1 MKIIYAKLLIIT
13 GRTQVAQ
20 MVKMNIFGQWLSTS
34 FMATTLAQTQAL
46 LALAKN
52 LQQNHLLNLALLN
65 QAPAEK
71 HLRNKLL
78 LFLQK
83 NTCLKSRYFLFLKQ

>member
-1 MKIIYAKLLIIT
+1 MYAKLPTTT

-20 MVKMNIFGQWLSTS
+20 AVKMNIFGPWLLTS
-34 FMATTLAQTQAL
+34 FMATTLVQTQAL
-46 LALAKN
+46 LALARN
-52 LQQNHLLNLALLN
+52 LQASHLQNQARLN

-71 HLRNKLL
+71 HLRNNLY

-83 NTCLKSRYFLFLKQ
+83 NTRR